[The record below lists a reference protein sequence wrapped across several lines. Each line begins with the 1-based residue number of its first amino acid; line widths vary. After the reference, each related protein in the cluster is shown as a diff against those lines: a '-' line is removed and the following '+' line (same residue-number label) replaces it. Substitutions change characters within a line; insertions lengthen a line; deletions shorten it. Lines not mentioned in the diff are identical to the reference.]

1 MTSSSTHSTGHS
13 SKKSVLITGCS
24 SGIGLCAAHFL
35 QAQGFQVIAS
45 ARQQADVDSLRQA
58 GLTAIVL
65 DLNDEASIEAGVKN
79 TLQLTGGKLYGLFN
93 NGAYGQPG
101 ALEDLPTQALR
112 EQFESNV
119 FGLHHLTRLVL
130 PTMIAAGEGRIVQN
144 SSILGLV
151 ALPYRGA
158 YNASKFA
165 LEGYTDTLRLE
176 LQNTGVKVS
185 LIEPGPIETRFR
197 ANSKRAFAQY
207 IDTNNSRHHANYQH
221 TLHRLEQPGPSS
233 RYSLEPDACMP
244 PLLHALTSHKPNIR
258 YPVTRPTIIMSYL
271 RRLLSA
277 RALDKLLLK
286 AGG

>member
-1 MTSSSTHSTGHS
+1 MASSSAHSTSLS
-13 SKKSVLITGCS
+13 SKKSILITGCS

-35 QAQGFQVIAS
+35 QDKGFQVIAS
-45 ARQQADVDSLRQA
+45 ARQQVDVDMLRQA
-58 GLTAIVL
+58 GLTAVIL
-65 DLNDEASIEAGVKN
+65 DLGDEASIEAGVKN
-79 TLQLTGGKLYGLFN
+79 ALQLTGGKLYGLFN

-112 EQFESNV
+112 QQFESNL

-130 PTMIAAGEGRIVQN
+130 PTMLAAGEGRIIQN

-176 LQNTGVKVS
+176 LHNTGVKVS

-197 ANSKRAFAQY
+197 ANSKRAFMQH
-207 IDTNNSRHHANYQH
+207 IEMDNSRHQANYQQ
-221 TLHRLEQPGPSS
+221 TLNRLDKPGPSS
-233 RYSLEPDACMP
+233 RYSLAPEACMA
-244 PLLHALTSHKPNIR
+244 PLLDALTRQNPKVR
-258 YPVTRPTIIMSYL
+258 YPETRPTIMMSYL